1 MAERTVRPPGFV
13 AITKYVLLAAQSSG
27 TSSEPA
33 GGSPVR
39 KTCVS
44 VPIAMETDSVPITSH
59 FNSTVPGS
67 ALAHP
72 VVAVAL
78 KPKNTGTSAPLS
90 PAVCGGLVST
100 GPSPTGST
108 LVVAGCVGF
117 GATVGGAVGASVGG
131 AVGATVASGADVLA
145 GDATAVLG
153 AADAGC
159 GSGAVSLF
167 SESAISPTFAIVATV
182 ERASI
187 VDSGALVQLAAA
199 RLTAAISR
207 TIRRIVMT
215 AVGGCAVFSDVAFA
229 TEGNASRA
237 SVSPSRIHS
246 PETAARVSPGP
257 AAN

>member
-117 GATVGGAVGASVGG
+117 GATVGGAVGA
-131 AVGATVASGADVLA
+131 TVASGADVLA

-167 SESAISPTFAIVATV
+167 SEFAISPTFAIVATV
-182 ERASI
+182 ERAST

-199 RLTAAISR
+199 RLTAEISR
-207 TIRRIVMT
+207 TIRRIAMT
-215 AVGGCAVFSDVAFA
+215 VVGGCAVFSDVAFA